1 MFLYKF
7 YMLLFAMKVATCNC
21 SSEIRKENFH
31 RAKNQYT
38 ITKTGRIL
46 TCINESSGL
55 ARAWQDDYYWTIND
69 GGGNTELYM
78 INEKGRIFDT
88 LFVNDS
94 KNIDWEDLTK
104 DDKGN
109 IFVGDFGNNNQ
120 NRKDLTIYKYRNGK
134 TEKITFHYANQDHF
148 PAQNKIFDCEA
159 FFWYG
164 DKLYLFSK
172 DWSRNHQTQLYI
184 LPDKAGDYALLP
196 EANIFLKS
204 PVTAADISPNG
215 KEFALLSYGKVYV
228 FEISEGKIDFSKP
241 KSCIKIGRNQME
253 ALAYIN
259 DTDFVMTNE
268 QRNVYLVKKKQQII
282 YDFPK
287 AKK

>member
-38 ITKTGRIL
+38 ITKTGRML

-78 INEKGRIFDT
+78 INEKGRVFDT

>member
-7 YMLLFAMKVATCNC
+7 YMLLFALKVATCNC

-38 ITKTGRIL
+38 ITKTGRML

-94 KNIDWEDLTK
+94 KNIDWEDLAK

-109 IFVGDFGNNNQ
+109 IYIGDFGNNNQ
-120 NRKDLTIYKYRNGK
+120 NRKDLAIYKFRNGK
-134 TEKITFHYANQDHF
+134 TEKITFHYADQNLF
-148 PAQNKIFDCEA
+148 PSKQKIFDCEA
-159 FFWYG
+159 FFWFDG
-164 DKLYLFSK
+164 KLYLFSK
-172 DWSRNHQTQLYI
+172 NWTKNHQTLLYV

-196 EANIFLKS
+196 EENIFLKS
-204 PVTAADISPNG
+204 PVTAADISPDG
-215 KEFALLSYGKVYV
+215 KEFALLSYGKIFV
-228 FEISEGKIDFSKP
+228 FEITGNKINFSKP

-253 ALAYIN
+253 ALAYTN
-259 DTDFVMTNE
+259 NTDFVMTNE
-268 QRNVYLVKKKQQII
+268 QRKVYTVKKNKRE
-282 YDFPK
+282 
-287 AKK
+287 